1 VNVTVVDA
9 TGVHLFQSLWR
20 GTGSPDRAPTSVTL
34 RRSTSGFVGSYCPP
48 RGAWTRMRPLDGRRV
63 QAPPPYVADWVPVY
77 PVGQPRTDRPPRGGS
92 PDWCRRRL
100 LPRAPRGGV
109 AVIPPTRS
117 RCRLPSGSGSSS
129 AEKYQLPCQGPSHRR
144 HTHGRASPPGRQ
156 PHRWKTR
163 PTRADI
169 ARPRPASRGPRTP
182 AQAQPH
188 LRCRHHRA
196 RSQAIA
202 TATLADQPPKQHR
215 PPRRVASRP
224 RLSPP
229 PPTAAG
235 CTGPRL
241 RPMTAYRWPVATPP
255 LRALRGWRFNV
266 AADTHSGTLTRR

>member
-1 VNVTVVDA
+1 M
-9 TGVHLFQSLWR
+9 GVGYRPRRRMWLIGFRCTRWVSH
-20 GTGSPDRAPTSVTL
+20 APTVHPAAGRPAGADVACSHA
-34 RRSTSGFVGSYCPP
+34 RRAAASLSC
-48 RGAWTRMRPLDGRRV
+48 
-63 QAPPPYVADWVPVY
+63 
-77 PVGQPRTDRPPRGGS
+77 
-92 PDWCRRRL
+92 
-100 LPRAPRGGV
+100 
-109 AVIPPTRS
+109 PPTRS

-129 AEKYQLPCQGPSHRR
+129 AEKYQLPCPGSSRRR

-163 PTRADI
+163 PTRADV
-169 ARPRPASRGPRTP
+169 ARPCPASRGPRTP

-202 TATLADQPPKQHR
+202 TAALAAQPPKQHR

-235 CTGPRL
+235 CTRPASAPNDRIPPAGGHPAASSTSRVAVHRRRRHTIGDIDAEVTAKRDARL
-241 RPMTAYRWPVATPP
+241 PSAIRWTRYRIVIIVHLWQSS
-255 LRALRGWRFNV
+255 LLE
-266 AADTHSGTLTRR
+266 